1 MKFMYLLLLHDKH
14 IDQESILFV
23 GKPDLVGLALW
34 LIYERW
40 LGEKSLWYTYLKTFP
55 AATLS
60 PILWSKTEQ
69 EALLKGTSIAGFIS
83 LLVCFCTVKESPFA
97 EYKCLFG
104 YP

>member
-1 MKFMYLLLLHDKH
+1 MKFLNLLLLHDRH

-23 GKPDLVGLALW
+23 GRPDLVGLALW

-40 LGEKSLWYTYLKTFP
+40 LGEKSLWYPYLKTFP
-55 AATLS
+55 SATLS
-60 PILWSKTEQ
+60 PILWNKSEQ